1 MTPPPPC
8 SCLTHL
14 PPPPLPQVKSIL
26 ARNRS
31 CLDHLVEALLEAEQ
45 LSGEEVRALVE
56 RHAAQEDL
64 EVRAQAKE
72 AALL

>member
-1 MTPPPPC
+1 M
-8 SCLTHL
+8 
-14 PPPPLPQVKSIL
+14 KSIL